1 MLYYSLNVR
10 KDTNNSIFRQK
21 KSAPTV
27 KQVREIGDSCQILET
42 GTGISK
48 TLSTK
53 KYRNPLK
60 DCGMYEAVS
69 LVFVRRGFAPAAI
82 PIRSINPPYRG
93 KNAKTPLI
101 SPHEFVNGEII
112 LYKTVE

>member
-1 MLYYSLNVR
+1 LEGRGNAAEGFCHTDRGADSA
-10 KDTNNSIFRQK
+10 NNSIFRQK

-48 TLSTK
+48 TLSNK

-69 LVFVRRGFAPAAI
+69 LVFVRRVCSC
-82 PIRSINPPYRG
+82 RHSNPFHKSPLPG
-93 KNAKTPLI
+93 K
-101 SPHEFVNGEII
+101 ER
-112 LYKTVE
+112 